1 MPIGTKKFESGAV
14 AAPGACERREE
25 TGPCCCNTGVDFG
38 KKVFMTLLG
47 VLIVYLTFYVGTL
60 MRNNIKKYDT
70 IGQADIM
77 ERSITITGTAKVTGN
92 NDIAITTIGYSN
104 LDSDV
109 GKAQAENKKVM
120 DQVFAELKQ
129 IGISEKDLQTNYSI
143 NPEYDYTQKGTTF
156 KGYRINNNLTVKI
169 RDLSKISAVLSLA
182 GKYGAN
188 QVGGLSFTIDDT
200 ENLKTEARSKALI
213 DAKRKAL
220 VLADSLGVRLGEVIS
235 YADYENQPMPVYD
248 YYAKSAYGMGG
259 GGGSAPAEVAGGTRD
274 IVMNVSVTYK
284 LISSSK

>member
-1 MPIGTKKFESGAV
+1 
-14 AAPGACERREE
+14 
-25 TGPCCCNTGVDFG
+25 
-38 KKVFMTLLG
+38 MTLLG

-70 IGQADIM
+70 IGQADTM

-120 DQVFAELKQ
+120 DQVFTDLKQ

-143 NPEYDYTQKGTTF
+143 NPEYDYTQKGTVF

-169 RDLSKISAVLSLA
+169 RDLSKISPVLSLA

-200 ENLKTEARSKALI
+200 ENLKTEARAKALL

-259 GGGSAPAEVAGGTRD
+259 IGGGSAPAEIAGGTRD

-284 LISSSK
+284 LLSSSK